1 MFDEMC
7 SAGIAPT
14 PQTTSA
20 LIRALAK
27 AGRGPAEAVRLLGD
41 MRAAEGRGR
50 QRDARGTGETGG
62 TVVTDAEARREGFG
76 GVIEA
81 CVVVGDWQK
90 AVSLLDEMRKVR
102 RG

>member
-50 QRDARGTGETGG
+50 QRDARGVGEAGG